1 MCYKSPTGKPD
12 TYKQH
17 MTNDFP
23 FVATNSFTPAPS
35 NSYFQQQQAYMA
47 GLAAKLERDDITGVT
62 QEAQIQALCAE
73 ADPWVD
79 AKVEIQPEEENRGFI
94 ITSLAVFAGFTA
106 FTLKHG
112 VAFIL
117 TLLTYVDAEIADN
130 LLTSN

>member
-1 MCYKSPTGKPD
+1 
-12 TYKQH
+12 

-23 FVATNSFTPAPS
+23 FVATNSFATTPA
-35 NSYFQQQQAYMA
+35 NSYIQQQQAFMT

-62 QEAQIQALCAE
+62 QEAQIEALCAE

-79 AKVEIQPEEENRGFI
+79 SKEEIQPEEENRGII
-94 ITSLAVFAGFTA
+94 ITSLAVFAGLTA

-117 TLLTYVDAEIADN
+117 TLLTYVDSEIADN
-130 LLTSN
+130 LLGAK